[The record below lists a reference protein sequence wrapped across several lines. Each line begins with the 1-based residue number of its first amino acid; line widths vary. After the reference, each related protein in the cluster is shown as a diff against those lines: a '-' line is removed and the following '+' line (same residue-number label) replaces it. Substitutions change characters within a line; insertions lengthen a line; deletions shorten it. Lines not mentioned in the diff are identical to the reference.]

1 MLRGGV
7 EPAAVPVA
15 AAAHSA
21 LCQAVLQVQ
30 CSYSRSNHRIVYESD
45 VTHPRKLL
53 PNNQPRPN
61 QMSSTLVN
69 YASRVLSV
77 DQESNSFVPIVG
89 LNKTPDMPIFE
100 AVMFAWRGCAI
111 LRASVDED
119 DMEVPTTVVCAVSTA
134 RL

>member
-1 MLRGGV
+1 
-7 EPAAVPVA
+7 VPI
-15 AAAHSA
+15 
-21 LCQAVLQVQ
+21 QQ
-30 CSYSRSNHRIVYESD
+30 SNVYESD

-89 LNKTPDMPIFE
+89 LNKTPDLPIFE

-119 DMEVPTTVVCAVSTA
+119 DMEVPHCAHIDHHCLRHLHGALVTHAAGHRNWCSA
-134 RL
+134 ALHEHLRR